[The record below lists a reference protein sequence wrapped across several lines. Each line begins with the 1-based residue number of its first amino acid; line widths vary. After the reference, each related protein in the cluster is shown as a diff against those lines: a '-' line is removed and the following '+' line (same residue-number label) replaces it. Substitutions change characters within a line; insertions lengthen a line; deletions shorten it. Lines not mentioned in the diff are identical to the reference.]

1 MKPHQLRPATTGHS
15 SLLTSAT
22 SWMDARRLRIQRRRV
37 ERGIVPQVLGL
48 SNEWAKNVKVSCLH
62 SCGVFFPVLGC
73 PERGVT
79 CVPSCDAS
87 SVRSL
92 DNVTSTRQCASK

>member
-1 MKPHQLRPATTGHS
+1 MKPYPLRPATTGHS

-22 SWMDARRLRIQRRRV
+22 FWMVARRPRIQRRRV
-37 ERGIVPQVLGL
+37 ERGIVLQVLGL
-48 SNEWAKNVKVSCLH
+48 SNEWAKNVKVRCFY
-62 SCGVFFPVLGC
+62 SCGVLFSVLGC
-73 PERGVT
+73 PERDVT

-87 SVRSL
+87 NARSL

>member
-22 SWMDARRLRIQRRRV
+22 SWMDARRPRIQRRRV
-37 ERGIVPQVLGL
+37 ERGIVLQVLGL
-48 SNEWAKNVKVSCLH
+48 SNEWAANVKVSCFH
-62 SCGVFFPVLGC
+62 CCVMFPVLGC
-73 PERGVT
+73 PERDVT
-79 CVPSCDAS
+79 CIPSCDAS

>member
-22 SWMDARRLRIQRRRV
+22 SWTGARRLRIQKQKV
-37 ERGIVPQVLGL
+37 ERGIVLQVLGL
-48 SNEWAKNVKVSCLH
+48 SNEWAKNVKVNCFH
-62 SCGVFFPVLGC
+62 SCCVMSPVLGC
-73 PERGVT
+73 PERDVT

-87 SVRSL
+87 GVRSL